1 MKRYISILLILA
13 VITGYAEETFRF
25 RHITMADGLSDN
37 QINHIT
43 RDSQGFMWFS
53 TLHGLNR
60 YDGYRF
66 KIFAKSASHNDIPNS
81 FIHNVQEDATG
92 TLWIKHNPYNY
103 TCYDPHKEVML
114 DAEKVLA
121 ENYGITEKITYVY
134 VDRKKDLWLH
144 SDTKGTYRYSF
155 SDNTLSLTPASTQID
170 KSGVQLTSMGEDH
183 NGVLRIYSNGFF

>member
-92 TLWIKHNPYNY
+92 TLWIRHNPYNY

-121 ENYGITEKITYVY
+121 ENYGITERITYVY
-134 VDRKKDLWLH
+134 VTCGCTATQKVR
-144 SDTKGTYRYSF
+144 TGTVSPTTHCPLLPPVR
-155 SDNTLSLTPASTQID
+155 
-170 KSGVQLTSMGEDH
+170 
-183 NGVLRIYSNGFF
+183 R